1 MSHLTQKQLVAMLIE
16 TERTAD
22 KILQGKQ
29 QIVSL
34 DKCRQAT
41 REAIRNLEKSKQD
54 KSWITL
60 GSNLVKLETTKALE
74 LLKKGRQLKIVHLF
88 WLVINLFFSLFDRS
102 TSSQCRNQQDT

>member
-1 MSHLTQKQLVAMLIE
+1 MADLTQKNIIDLLIR

-54 KSWITL
+54 KAWITL
-60 GSNLVKLETTKALE
+60 GSNLVKLERTKALE
-74 LLKKGRQLKIVHLF
+74 LLKKGEAIFKARVYFEFVCL
-88 WLVINLFFSLFDRS
+88 
-102 TSSQCRNQQDT
+102 

>member
-1 MSHLTQKQLVAMLIE
+1 MAHLTQNQLVEMLIE

-29 QIVSL
+29 QMVSL

-41 REAIRNLEKSKQD
+41 REAIRNLEQSKQD

-60 GSNLVKLETTKALE
+60 GSNLVKLETVKALE
-74 LLKKGRQLKIVHLF
+74 LLKKGI
-88 WLVINLFFSLFDRS
+88 
-102 TSSQCRNQQDT
+102 QQ